1 MLLESATVSNTPPDR
16 VGEGALPGEPTAP
29 PPPAPVAG
37 TAANLA
43 QAGAPPTSGAQQPP
57 AAAPP
62 GYAGPPPGYA
72 APPPGYAAPPPGY
85 AAPPPPPPP
94 PGPAFGAGAQA
105 KALFSQLDPTGVRPT
120 AIVAGI
126 IFSIFFG
133 AQLLNAL
140 TPVSAV
146 GPGNPGPG
154 GPGPVGP
161 GPLPTSPAGPAS
173 TPLPPGSTLT
183 VGPLRIPLENGWVP
197 QEVPGSNII
206 VRLTKGS
213 VAIDLFSASIQ
224 GQADAA
230 AVYNSFIQSLQQDA
244 TGLGATQPNV
254 VQIGNGQL
262 GARGSYTGVFG
273 QNQVEGEV
281 TTLVVGGTQG
291 FIFDVW
297 AGAGTLRTLLPEAQ
311 RMIDNVQVGG

>member
-1 MLLESATVSNTPPDR
+1 MRAANGSARLIKSATVSSTPPDEAAQ
-16 VGEGALPGEPTAP
+16 GNPSSE
-29 PPPAPVAG
+29 PAPA
-37 TAANLA
+37 
-43 QAGAPPTSGAQQPP
+43 S
-57 AAAPP
+57 
-62 GYAGPPPGYA
+62 
-72 APPPGYAAPPPGY
+72 
-85 AAPPPPPPP
+85 PP
-94 PGPAFGAGAQA
+94 PGPPFVATGQA
-105 KALFSQLDPTGVRPT
+105 KALFSQLDPSGLRPT

-126 IFSIFFG
+126 ILALFFG
-133 AQLLNAL
+133 AQLLNAI
-140 TPVSAV
+140 TPTSAV

-154 GPGPVGP
+154 GPGPIGP
-161 GPLPTSPAGPAS
+161 GPVPTVNPGGPLPTVNPGGPGPGS
-173 TPLPPGSTLT
+173 TPLPPGSTLN

-197 QEVPGSNII
+197 QEVPESNII

-230 AVYNSFIQSLQQDA
+230 SVYNAYVQSLQQDS

-254 VQIGNGQL
+254 VQIGNGNL

-273 QNQVEGEV
+273 PSQVEGEV

-297 AGAGTLRTLLPEAQ
+297 AGAGTLRTVLPEAQ